1 MLRYAWKM
9 QPPSIKGLNL
19 QRKIFWIFI
28 LPICASIYFPFTLYM
43 QVFLWICTIW
53 IKVNKKSLRF
63 FRLSPLISFSP
74 FPPLINHFSPTLPCN
89 LVTKSKQKLF
99 KAKNKSLNIAFET
112 ILHIVVFLW
121 TWFGLVVNIGVNVWK
136 SKRHALKKAMKFL
149 LLWWIYFSA

>member
-1 MLRYAWKM
+1 M

-43 QVFLWICTIW
+43 QVFLSICTIG
-53 IKVNKKSLRF
+53 IKVNKKNPPF
-63 FRLSPLISFSP
+63 ISFSP

-89 LVTKSKQKLF
+89 LVMKSKRKLF

-112 ILHIVVFLW
+112 ILHIVVFSW